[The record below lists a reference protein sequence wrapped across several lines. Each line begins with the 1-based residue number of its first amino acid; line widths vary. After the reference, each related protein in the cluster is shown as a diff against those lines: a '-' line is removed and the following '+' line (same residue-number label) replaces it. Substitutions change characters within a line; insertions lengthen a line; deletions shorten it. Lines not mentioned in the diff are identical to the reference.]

1 METLKLDVRN
11 QICPSTL
18 LVALKE
24 INTHQAALRKGEL
37 ALVVLSDN
45 RDSTTRIAEAAENM
59 GYRVNVSKEEA
70 HYRLTIAGRE

>member
-18 LVALKE
+18 LVALRE
-24 INTHQAALRKGEL
+24 INLHQAALRKGTL

-59 GYRVNVSKEEA
+59 GYRVNVSKEEN
-70 HYRLTIAGRE
+70 HYQLTIAGRA